1 MTSVTSTGYRST
13 NDGQF
18 NPLNMVDSSSAAL
31 AKLEVTKD
39 DEARAMEK
47 EVNSLIE
54 AAAENGIKGK
64 YGAALEKA
72 KEAHKKERAL
82 CRHREQHGLAD
93 QINLDLTFAVAFNL
107 ANCYHQNGLYDQA
120 LQTYSIIVRNHQYPQ
135 AGRLKVNMGNIHYEQ
150 REYNQAIKMY
160 RKALDQIPQTGK
172 ELRFKIFRNIGNAF
186 IRLGQYQDAIQSY
199 ETIMAE
205 MPDFQ
210 TAFNLILCYFAL
222 GDADRMRRGF
232 QRTLSIPIPG
242 LSDDA
247 DDDDDLDDVDEAEA
261 TGQKRVDG
269 LRLELLSR
277 RNDAHAVIL
286 TLAKLIAPKLE
297 EGDLYK
303 GYDWVINEL
312 KQDHERL
319 ASQMEIEKALH
330 HMRNKEFQAAID
342 VLKSFEKR
350 GQKLKAMAAVNLCF
364 IYFLERDYEQ
374 ADHYADMAMRHDRYN
389 AKALVNKGNCFFV
402 QENYLRA
409 KEMYLEAVGVEAD
422 CVEAIY
428 NLGLANIRLG
438 AHSEAY
444 QAFEKLHTLLPNN
457 PEVLYQIANFHE
469 SMGELQSAAQ
479 TLNVLVARVPSDPG
493 LLARLGQ
500 IYTKEEDESQA
511 FHYHLESYRHYPVNL
526 DVISWLGVWYVK
538 SELYEKAIH
547 FFERASQIQPQEPKW
562 RLMVTSC
569 YRRMGNYQRALQLY
583 EELHEEYPE
592 NLECLRYIV
601 AILKDMGRPYDE
613 YQQKLNR
620 LDRSAPAN
628 QVPSTRTEDLRPKAA
643 SSGKPSRGPPEK
655 SRPVEDAPMAAPT
668 AKKVNRGGS
677 RPASTAPE
685 DDDFDDEDV
694 NDLLP
699 TW

>member
-1 MTSVTSTGYRST
+1 
-13 NDGQF
+13 
-18 NPLNMVDSSSAAL
+18 
-31 AKLEVTKD
+31 
-39 DEARAMEK
+39 
-47 EVNSLIE
+47 
-54 AAAENGIKGK
+54 
-64 YGAALEKA
+64 
-72 KEAHKKERAL
+72 
-82 CRHREQHGLAD
+82 
-93 QINLDLTFAVAFNL
+93 
-107 ANCYHQNGLYDQA
+107 
-120 LQTYSIIVRNHQYPQ
+120 
-135 AGRLKVNMGNIHYEQ
+135 
-150 REYNQAIKMY
+150 MY
-160 RKALDQIPQTGK
+160 RMALDQIPNTGK

-199 ETIMAE
+199 ETIMSGV
-205 MPDFQ
+205 PDFQ

-232 QRTLSIPIPG
+232 QRALSIPIPG
-242 LSDDA
+242 LTDLVEE
-247 DDDDDLDDVDEAEA
+247 DDDLDTVDEAEA

-269 LRLELLSR
+269 LRQELLLR
-277 RNDAHAVIL
+277 RNEAHGVIL
-286 TLAKLIAPKLE
+286 TLAKLIAPRLE
-297 EGDLYK
+297 DGDIYK

-312 KQDHERL
+312 KTEHERL

-350 GQKLKAMAAVNLCF
+350 EKKLKAMAAVNLCF

-374 ADHYADMAMRHDRYN
+374 ADRYADMAMGYDRYN

-402 QENYLRA
+402 QENYMRA

-469 SMGELQSAAQ
+469 SMGDLQAAAE

-547 FFERASQIQPQEPKW
+547 FFERASQIQPNEPKW

-569 YRRMGNYQRALQLY
+569 YRRMGNYPRALQLY
-583 EELHEEYPE
+583 EALHDEYPD

-601 AILKDMGRPYDE
+601 AILKDMGRPYNE
-613 YQQKLNR
+613 YQEKLNR
-620 LDRSAPAN
+620 LDRTAAAAP
-628 QVPSTRTEDLRPKAA
+628 QPTTLTRKA
-643 SSGKPSRGPPEK
+643 
-655 SRPVEDAPMAAPT
+655 EDAPQRGVSRPPKPSGQNVDPNAAAPGPLAAPS
-668 AKKVNRGGS
+668 AKVVS
-677 RPASTAPE
+677 RNNGRQAAAAD
-685 DDDFDDEDV
+685 DDDFDDAEVD
-694 NDLLP
+694 DLLP